1 MSYLSLSDEADR
13 ARCESC
19 EDDFNRDDGVDAE
32 CCGGWYCRKCWKIH
46 TNCNILADYDGLL
59 VKIGDQI
66 RYVADINI
74 DRIFQVTEIM
84 PTMTKGQTCVGER
97 VLKTKLDGKR
107 HTMRVRLM
115 EHV

>member
-1 MSYLSLSDEADR
+1 MKHISLSDEADI

-32 CCGGWYCRKCWKIH
+32 CCGGWYCHKCWKIH
-46 TNCNILADYDGLL
+46 SCNQLVAADGLIVQVGHRL
-59 VKIGDQI
+59 RHIGD
-66 RYVADINI
+66 
-74 DRIFQVTEIM
+74 DRVYQVSEIV
-84 PTMTKGQTCVGER
+84 PTMTKGQTCVGEK

-115 EHV
+115 EHA

>member
-19 EDDFNRDDGVDAE
+19 EDDFNREDEGVDAE
-32 CCGGWYCRKCWKIH
+32 CCGGWYCRRCWKIH
-46 TNCNILADYDGLL
+46 TCLTLADYHGREVILGSKLSYLD
-59 VKIGDQI
+59 
-66 RYVADINI
+66 DIAG
-74 DRIFQVTEIM
+74 RIYQVIEIV
-84 PTMTKGQTCVGER
+84 PTMTKGQTCVGEK